1 MKTFLSLLL
10 FASTAASQVRIN
22 LIHVE
27 GTGSASVEF
36 LEQVFQETKQVFW
49 DEMRWKLKLE
59 TLKTTQDI
67 YPELDGLALRSDRY
81 RIWGTDWLR
90 HNEPLN
96 SKQIWYVA
104 LPPIHEGEQKYIAGQ
119 ASAICSRTKFLRS
132 AAVGNADEGRGI
144 NRNRA
149 VMIHELAHVF
159 GASHDDVDANYMHPN
174 AIAYAEQPLRFKSRA
189 KREMLK
195 CQRKTAKFFERNNF

>member
-1 MKTFLSLLL
+1 M
-10 FASTAASQVRIN
+10 RIN

-27 GTGSASVEF
+27 GKDSASIQF

-49 DEMRWKLKLE
+49 NEMRWKLKLE

-67 YPELDGLALRSDRY
+67 YPELDGLFFRTDRY

-104 LPPIHEGEQKYIAGQ
+104 LPPIHEGTEKYIAGQ

-132 AAVGNADEGRGI
+132 AAVGNVDSGKTMNK
-144 NRNRA
+144 NRV
-149 VMIHELAHVF
+149 VMVHELGHVL
-159 GASHDDVDANYMHPN
+159 GASHDDVGANYMHP
-174 AIAYAEQPLRFKSRA
+174 AAGFYAEQPLRFKSRA

-195 CQRKTAKFFERNNF
+195 CQRKTEKFYLKNKY